1 MQRPSH
7 SHGTDLRSGRR
18 RMNEGRTRTWSGT
31 SQGSGNRRT
40 NGSAGSLNRTRGQ
53 DTQDGRNQMQLGSG
67 KMQALSRKPCTAEAT
82 RRGRT
87 HGRSRASVRQ
97 EAGTAAERQA
107 CVAEATW
114 RDAGTAGRDAGTAAN
129 GRLVQQRQHGKKGKT
144 REQDKPGKGEADMAA
159 GGLSQGPCEEKLCSV
174 CNGYRADPVI
184 LDCGHR
190 FCQACLAKGSC
201 LQCGETS
208 QECNLQSDQELA
220 QNIGQEQH
228 VAEESKES
236 KLQEVSSTMAVAT
249 VIMDLIQDIIC
260 PICQELPTDLVTLA
274 CDHTFCRCCI
284 NGLYETHEKLC
295 EEMGKLKC
303 PVCKAKIQK
312 GDHRPNWMLANIVQ
326 KIKRNKSILV
336 TRALCKKHNENLH
349 LFCKD
354 DAELLCVFCEHSPE
368 HKGHSVH
375 LQEEAAQE
383 YKKTIQDQLLLQK
396 ESAKVMIQKLEEQKT
411 VKCLIQLG
419 VEKQKVKSIF
429 EQMHDFLNEKEG
441 HCLTE
446 LCDLEKEMEMEQ
458 EESVTQLSREIAKLN
473 DLISEMEAK
482 LGQPPDEFL
491 QDIKS
496 TLSRS
501 GRKPE
506 HVEDVFPKLEERLCI
521 YSQKTSAVKE
531 IMEECKE
538 SLERELSKGN
548 YFQENK
554 INEKS
559 LMENENTAG
568 VHHSHT

>member
-1 MQRPSH
+1 
-7 SHGTDLRSGRR
+7 
-18 RMNEGRTRTWSGT
+18 
-31 SQGSGNRRT
+31 
-40 NGSAGSLNRTRGQ
+40 
-53 DTQDGRNQMQLGSG
+53 
-67 KMQALSRKPCTAEAT
+67 
-82 RRGRT
+82 
-87 HGRSRASVRQ
+87 
-97 EAGTAAERQA
+97 
-107 CVAEATW
+107 
-114 RDAGTAGRDAGTAAN
+114 
-129 GRLVQQRQHGKKGKT
+129 
-144 REQDKPGKGEADMAA
+144 MAA

-383 YKKTIQDQLLLQK
+383 YK
-396 ESAKVMIQKLEEQKT
+396 
-411 VKCLIQLG
+411 IQLG

-538 SLERELSKGN
+538 SLERELSKVSVTLDPETAYQYLVVSEDLKSVRYGERKLDLLRSRERF
-548 YFQENK
+548 YLDPCVLGRERFMAGRHWWEVEVRVEVQEEEETEWAVGVVRESFKQTSWN
-554 INEKS
+554 S
-559 LMENENTAG
+559 LTPPTAG
-568 VHHSHT
+568 VWAVGKERKSAYGSLDESFPPCFLWAFTSPEWTCLARNLLPRKIQVSLDYEKGYVEFFDTDGDNPIFCFSSASFSGEGIRPYFYVGYGVCLKC